1 MLVTELGISMLV
13 RPEQFEYSLFI
24 NTQCFIIKT
33 VEIDT
38 SNFKNDSKNG
48 DLTYLTFV
56 LVFKMRSICAF
67 LTMLVLRSI
76 SISLCL

>member
-1 MLVTELGISMLV
+1 MATEV
-13 RPEQFEYSLFI
+13 KPEQLEYSLFI
-24 NTQCFIIKT
+24 YNQCFIIKT

-56 LVFKMRSICAF
+56 LVLKCEAF
-67 LTMLVLRSI
+67 VHF
-76 SISLCL
+76 